1 MKLVSVHEAKTQL
14 SAILAEIERTG
25 EEFVVC
31 RHRKPVASLVPYRK
45 RSRLDPHPLAKDV
58 VVNYDPTE
66 PLSAGE
72 WPSEDQE
79 E

>member
-1 MKLVSVHEAKTQL
+1 MKLVSVHEAKSQL
-14 SAILAEIERTG
+14 SALLAEVERTG
-25 EEFVVC
+25 DEVVIC

-66 PLSAGE
+66 PLSDDE
-72 WPSEDQE
+72 WPLDGDEG
-79 E
+79 

>member
-14 SAILAEIERTG
+14 SALLAGIERTG
-25 EEFVVC
+25 DEVVIC

-45 RSRLDPHPLAKDV
+45 RTRLDPHPLAKEA

-66 PLSAGE
+66 PMSPAE
-72 WPSEDQE
+72 WPSEDAE
-79 E
+79 G